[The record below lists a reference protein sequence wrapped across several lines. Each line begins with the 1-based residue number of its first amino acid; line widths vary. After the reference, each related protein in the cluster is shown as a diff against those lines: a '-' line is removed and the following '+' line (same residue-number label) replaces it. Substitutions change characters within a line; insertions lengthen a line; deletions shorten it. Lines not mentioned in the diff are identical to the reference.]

1 MIEDREGAKEQWKQ
15 AYAASR
21 QGGTLPE
28 GFYTQEAMWHQLVA
42 VAAIIQGFFSG
53 TYDPEPSSPEGMAII
68 DEVGLGKT
76 LEVILTIAFLIGLVD
91 GRSTK
96 KADPPI
102 LGMSFFIQEA
112 HSSSTNPQTTACSWF
127 AISFPP

>member
-1 MIEDREGAKEQWKQ
+1 MLEQGEGAKGQWAQ

-28 GFYTQEAMWHQLVA
+28 GFYAQEAMWHQLVA
-42 VAAIIQGFFSG
+42 VVAIIHGFFTMQS
-53 TYDPEPSSPEGMAII
+53 DPEPSSPEGMAII

-76 LEVILTIAFLIGLVD
+76 LEVILTIAFLMGLVD
-91 GRSTK
+91 RRRAK

-102 LGMSFFIQEA
+102 LGKAFL
-112 HSSSTNPQTTACSWF
+112 
-127 AISFPP
+127 